1 MNIDRHKKKNRCTC
15 WHKRSG
21 FTIFEA
27 LISMILV
34 SATVAI
40 SIPTLRV
47 VNLQRK
53 SINAKLIATTTLAN
67 LGERIVAENSWDNL
81 TSEKM
86 AEYENEIPAKL
97 DLKEPRLSV
106 KLIQTEDDPAVR
118 QVRIRLSWKNPYGE
132 PVDPLLLSLW
142 FHREGSSDE

>member
-1 MNIDRHKKKNRCTC
+1 MMNHRHNIAPHSICLNG
-15 WHKRSG
+15 RSG

-34 SATVAI
+34 STTIAI

-53 SINAKLIATTTLAN
+53 SINARLKATTALAN

-81 TSEKM
+81 TSHKM
-86 AEYENEIPAKL
+86 AEYEADIPAQL
-97 DLKEPRLSV
+97 GLKEPQLSV
-106 KLIQTEDDPAVR
+106 KLIQKENDPTER
-118 QVRIRLSWKNPYGE
+118 QVRIRLSWENPYGE
-132 PVDPLLLSLW
+132 SVDPLLLSLW
-142 FHREGSSDE
+142 FHREGSSNE

>member
-1 MNIDRHKKKNRCTC
+1 MNIHRHKIAPQHTC
-15 WHKRSG
+15 WNKRSG

-40 SIPTLRV
+40 SIPTLKV

-67 LGERIVAENSWDNL
+67 LGERIVAENSWDDL

-86 AEYENEIPAKL
+86 AEYEAEIPGQL
-97 DLKEPRLSV
+97 NLKEPRLSM
-106 KLIQTEDDPAVR
+106 KLVQTENDPAVR
-118 QVRIRLSWKNPYGE
+118 QVRIRLSWENPYGE
-132 PVDPLLLSLW
+132 SVDPLLLSLW
-142 FHREGSSDE
+142 FYREGSSDE